1 MRFATE
7 KSYVWEKPRNN
18 ACAVAA
24 FTVSLDSSTKN
35 EEKIAP
41 QPDKRCICGVSRVY
55 CAGNKLRIK
64 KTHRLMAQG
73 TLFIVSAPS
82 GAGKSSLIQAL
93 LKTQPL
99 YDTQVS
105 ISHTTRGIRPREN
118 HGEHYYFVN
127 HDAFRQMIKEDAFL
141 EHAEVFGNYYGTSR
155 KAIEQV
161 LSTGVDVFLDIDW
174 QGAKQIRERMPQARS
189 IFVLP
194 PSKDELDRRLRG
206 RGQDSED
213 VIARRMAQAVSEMSH
228 YAEYD
233 YLIVNDD
240 FDLALSDLKNI
251 IRAERLRMGR
261 QKLRH
266 DALISKLLAD

>member
-1 MRFATE
+1 MTNSPCCRA
-7 KSYVWEKPRNN
+7 
-18 ACAVAA
+18 AVYNRSVDALLL
-24 FTVSLDSSTKN
+24 SL
-35 EEKIAP
+35 P
-41 QPDKRCICGVSRVY
+41 
-55 CAGNKLRIK
+55 NKLE
-64 KTHRLMAQG
+64 LMAQG
-73 TLFIVSAPS
+73 TLYIVSAPS

-105 ISHTTRGIRPREN
+105 VSHTTRGVRAGEN
-118 HGEHYYFVN
+118 HGEHYFFVN
-127 HDAFRQMIKEDAFL
+127 HDEFKQMIAEDAFL

-155 KAIEQV
+155 HTIEQV
-161 LSTGVDVFLDIDW
+161 MATGVDVFLDIDW
-174 QGAKQIRERMPQARS
+174 QGAQQIRQRMPQARS
-189 IFVLP
+189 IFILP

-206 RGQDSED
+206 RGQDSEA
-213 VIARRMAQAVSEMSH
+213 VIARRMAQAVAEMVH

-240 FDLALSDLKNI
+240 FDTALSDLKII

-261 QKLRH
+261 QKARH